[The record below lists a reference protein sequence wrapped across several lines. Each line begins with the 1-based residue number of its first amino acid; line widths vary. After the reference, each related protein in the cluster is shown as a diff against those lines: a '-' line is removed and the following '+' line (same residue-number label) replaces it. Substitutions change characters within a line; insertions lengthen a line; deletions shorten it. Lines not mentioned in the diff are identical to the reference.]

1 MAYTGYNTR
10 FFFRF
15 ASQAGREF
23 RIDIK
28 KRGFT
33 GTAEQR
39 PVGRTPVLKRETGDK
54 GILGTSLEIYAECKT
69 DGEFAELY
77 TSDAKRY
84 LVILSSVNGNTV
96 TPIWTG
102 FISPELY
109 SEPEI
114 APPYDVQ
121 IIATDGL
128 GELKLHNF
136 EPAGR
141 VSLYTH
147 LFNLLSFTGLNVAQ
161 SDIVL
166 INSLHSV
173 TPSITQSNLL
183 ASTYVDLDYLA
194 ETGANCYD
202 ALSAIMA
209 TLNLTITR
217 YEDRWLIMRESDVEV
232 SGNAIIGQISG
243 GSSISLPVVQYNS
256 MRRSRWYPVGRMET
270 EVVPAKNAVR
280 VTYPF
285 QMRESMFTNPN
296 LPDGTG
302 WTYPTQQPNVDH
314 YVRWIGI
321 GGGER
326 RPILMNSSTRGS
338 CSIYQDINVEAYEG
352 KLTLRILTMLY
363 SVLSAQTY
371 SVFFKLRLTA
381 TGATYYLKKKDLGE
395 SYEWVTSENEVE
407 YKEERLSG
415 YTSTLQIPVSSFRE
429 RSFDIPGLPASGTL
443 RIEITSKSKNF
454 SLWYKDE
461 DFYIGGVYLLQDAV
475 PGYRDDI
482 IIDNAARGSADDV
495 DMVFGDTQYVANAL
509 KNFHNILSDSNGTPC
524 TEWETS
530 KYSGELL
537 SVIAMDYAG
546 DVALPRLKARGT
558 INVPVNASLPVAFVN
573 PDGISMVI
581 RTFDWSLCDD
591 NINVELIS
599 VSAVEMEITSETIT
613 EITPDEAISAGGSGG
628 TSSGGAGGTG
638 GRSSDK
644 FFEAIDDS
652 GETGALAIYD
662 LYINQV
668 PGSDEPQIKDISKI
682 LRHLSLQVVDEGLET
697 ERTVLVCDISLGS
710 QLAVFAGGI
719 GTPGGGGGGG
729 SLATLNDVA
738 LSSLADGQILRYNAL
753 TSHWEN
759 KTLTLALSAL
769 TDVAIGTPTNGQVL
783 KYNSSSQ
790 KWVAADDAGG
800 IASVVL
806 APGTN
811 NGTLKLTVDG
821 AATDNIAVKGLGDLA
836 YLSAVPAASNNA
848 IGGFKTGY
856 SGSGKNYAV
865 QLNNSNQAFVNVPW
879 ASGIGS
885 VSLATGTNNGTLKL
899 TVDGSSTD
907 NIAVKGLGDLAFL
920 SSIPAATDSA
930 YGGFKTGYN
939 GTGKNYAVQLSSGKA
954 YVNVPWTDTVYIHPT
969 YTATTIAA
977 GSGKVLSAITVD
989 SLGHVSSVSSKTLA
1003 AGDIPALDYLPT
1015 SGGTLTGDLRI
1026 QNGTHGRSLFF
1037 GDGSFVYLN
1046 EDADDHL
1053 KIYAKNGLQ
1062 LVAGSG
1068 YGIALDNSVTIAG
1081 DLTVGGSSGTSAC
1094 KIATFYGR
1102 TSASYPALKIYG
1114 VASSSS
1120 SYVTNIYRD
1129 SSYLQID
1136 SGVKVTGNLLATGAV
1151 TAGAASDRRLKKNI
1165 KAINQIKAEELLSAL
1180 NPVIFEWNDDAAR
1193 LGHLFGVSRGFL
1205 ADEYLKVLPNAGRKI
1220 WDKYDAIDYNQVIPY
1235 LVAGWQRQN
1244 LTIRTLE
1251 GDIKSLK
1258 SDNEL
1263 LRRRLREA
1271 NVLH

>member
-39 PVGRTPVLKRETGDK
+39 PVGQTPVLKRETGDK

-314 YVRWIGI
+314 YVGWVGI

-326 RPILMNSSTRGS
+326 RPTLMNSSTRGS

-461 DFYIGGVYLLQDAV
+461 DFFIGGVYLLQDAV

-573 PDGISMVI
+573 PDGIPMVI

-668 PGSDEPQIKDISKI
+668 PGSDVPQIKDISKI
-682 LRHLSLQVVDEGLET
+682 LRHLSLQVVNEGTANEQTIIVSDLTFASEKN
-697 ERTVLVCDISLGS
+697 LVS
-710 QLAVFAGGI
+710 GGI
-719 GTPGGGGGGG
+719 GGGGDTPTGG
-729 SLATLNDVA
+729 SIATLVDVT
-738 LSSLADGQILRYNAL
+738 LANLAGGDTLVYNQ
-753 TSHWEN
+753 TSNHWEN
-759 KTLTLALSAL
+759 KPLLLANLG
-769 TDVAIGTPTNGQVL
+769 DVDGTPSNGQTLIYDATTGKWKPGNASSGSLSSVGLTMPTGFSVSGSPLTSDGTIDVSFASGYGLVTDAERNNFHSHSNKSVL
-783 KYNSSSQ
+783 DSITQHKYDHWELAYGDSHTHSNKSTLDNITSTKYNHWESAYDAMGKADYNSSNAALATQ
-790 KWVAADDAGG
+790 AWVGQQNFLTSSDLSGYATQLWVTGKGYITQAGVEAYLQDAGYATQTWVG
-800 IASVVL
+800 QQGYITGVTVMSENTIIGTSLTTIGTVAGTPIKAKIASYL
-806 APGTN
+806 
-811 NGTLKLTVDG
+811 L
-821 AATDNIAVKGLGDLA
+821 ATDFTAANIVSTLGNTAVSRATADASGNTITSSYLRKDTDDTMAGNLQIGTSGNKKVLTIRGTTTAAMVIYGNSYSTELYRDSTYLHITSSA
-836 YLSAVPAASNNA
+836 YLSGN
-848 IGGFKTGY
+848 
-856 SGSGKNYAV
+856 
-865 QLNNSNQAFVNVPW
+865 FV
-879 ASGIGS
+879 
-885 VSLATGTNNGTLKL
+885 ATG
-899 TVDGSSTD
+899 
-907 NIAVKGLGDLAFL
+907 
-920 SSIPAATDSA
+920 
-930 YGGFKTGYN
+930 
-939 GTGKNYAVQLSSGKA
+939 
-954 YVNVPWTDTVYIHPT
+954 NV
-969 YTATTIAA
+969 
-977 GSGKVLSAITVD
+977 
-989 SLGHVSSVSSKTLA
+989 
-1003 AGDIPALDYLPT
+1003 T
-1015 SGGTLTGDLRI
+1015 SG
-1026 QNGTHGRSLFF
+1026 N
-1037 GDGSFVYLN
+1037 
-1046 EDADDHL
+1046 
-1053 KIYAKNGLQ
+1053 
-1062 LVAGSG
+1062 
-1068 YGIALDNSVTIAG
+1068 
-1081 DLTVGGSSGTSAC
+1081 
-1094 KIATFYGR
+1094 
-1102 TSASYPALKIYG
+1102 
-1114 VASSSS
+1114 
-1120 SYVTNIYRD
+1120 
-1129 SSYLQID
+1129 
-1136 SGVKVTGNLLATGAV
+1136 
-1151 TAGAASDRRLKKNI
+1151 ASDRRLKEDI
-1165 KAINQIKAEELLSAL
+1165 RDISLDEAEEMLAALRPVSFRWNEMAGELSDGQL
-1180 NPVIFEWNDDAAR
+1180 T
-1193 LGHLFGVSRGFL
+1193 GVSRGFI
-1205 ADEYLKVLPNAGRKI
+1205 ADELLAQMPGAGRKM
-1220 WDKYDAIDYNQVIPY
+1220 WGDYDAIYYEQVIPY

-1244 LTIRTLE
+1244 LRLRILE
-1251 GDIKSLK
+1251 GDIKVLRA
-1258 SDNEL
+1258 DNEQ
-1263 LRRRLREA
+1263 LRRRLRGYE
-1271 NVLH
+1271 L